1 MTGEAPDY
9 LAVGHITIDLSP
21 DGSPVLGGT
30 ALYSALTAARF
41 GLRAAVLTRGL
52 FTGYGDA
59 IIEAFNRFAGEVDIV
74 LQSAPQPTVFTN
86 VAVAGRRVQTIHSW
100 AGRIDL
106 SGVPP
111 QWRSTSIVHLAPVAQ
126 EIDPRQAGRLNPTF
140 LGTTPQGW
148 MRRWPSEQ
156 HGPVT
161 LSQLRLPTELLS
173 RIDALVVN
181 SAEQALARDVID
193 AVAAR
198 GVVAITR
205 GPQGAEVLD
214 RGRSFEIPAIPV
226 RAVDDAGAG
235 DVFAATLFVMR
246 ADQESTIA
254 SSRAA
259 AVAAALRIQNSG
271 PDAVPTREDV
281 EDYLEQH
288 PPQQTRRA
296 RTF

>member
-52 FTGYGDA
+52 FTGHGEA
-59 IIEAFNRFAGEVDIV
+59 ITEALNRFAGEVDIV
-74 LQSAPQPTVFTN
+74 LQNAPQPTVFTN
-86 VAVAGRRVQTIHSW
+86 TTVAGRRLQTIHSW

-126 EIDPRQAGRLNPTF
+126 EIDPRQVGRLNPAF
-140 LGTTPQGW
+140 LGVTPQGW
-148 MRRWPSEQ
+148 MRRWPTEQ
-156 HGPVT
+156 HGSVT
-161 LSQLRLPTELLS
+161 LNQLRLPSELLG
-173 RIDALVVN
+173 RIDAMVVN

-193 AVAAR
+193 AVGAR

-205 GPQGAEVLD
+205 GPQGAEILD
-214 RGRSFEIPAIPV
+214 RGRSFDVPSIPV

-235 DVFAATLFVMR
+235 DVFAAALFILR

-254 SSRAA
+254 SARAA
-259 AVAAALRIQNSG
+259 AVAAGLRIQHPG

-281 EDYLEQH
+281 EDYLEEN
-288 PPQQTRRA
+288 PPQQSRRA